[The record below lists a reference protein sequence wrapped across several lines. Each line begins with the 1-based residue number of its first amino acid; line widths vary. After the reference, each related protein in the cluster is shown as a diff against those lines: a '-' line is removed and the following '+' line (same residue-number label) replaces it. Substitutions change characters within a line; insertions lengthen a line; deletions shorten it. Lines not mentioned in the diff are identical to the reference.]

1 MSENSALPISIKRG
15 FWSRIF
21 FCSLELINDNVN
33 KTVIVKRG
41 KNKEFILYSEFALFI
56 KLGEKSLVFNLKDK
70 KLHFLHLKKKDIEAF
85 AEKLNY
91 DLAFLIYEN
100 YHEILNSIVRF
111 KSVYLKDSQTEEFLL
126 KRNILVKVFQNGEK
140 YLLDLLTQDERYFYL
155 EILKPEHIDYVKR
168 IRTIC
173 EDALN
178 VKYKEF
184 FENAENYPLT
194 VEQRLAVIRN
204 NDYNLILAA
213 AGTGKTSVIVAK
225 ALYLV
230 VSKQA
235 QPKDILILAYNK
247 NAAEELRQRI
257 KERAE
262 KIELDVTEDFNI
274 FTFHAL
280 GRSIIQNSKE
290 RTYLTKFEED
300 PKALL
305 RWVDMWLYSYLISD
319 PQALKLFLRLFMTH
333 ISFDSVIKRHSQDL
347 VETKEKEIFDE
358 ELRTLNN
365 ELVKS
370 KEEQFI
376 ANWLF
381 LHSVPYKYEDNYVVK
396 QRVEVGF
403 DYRPD
408 FHILNTN
415 IYLEH
420 FGIDREGNTR
430 SDIDKETYNE
440 LILKKRELHKKY
452 GTVLLETYSYDF
464 TEKMIESRLHDLLV
478 SHGVKIEA
486 KSSEEIIKG
495 LKKNDAFLEQLE
507 LFVKCLKAIRVDR
520 ISEEEVVNR
529 YKNFHIPYPE
539 YYGSFFNRL
548 VRDYCAELEQQHAI
562 DFDDMILK
570 ATDKIKSGTFISPW
584 KYILIDEFQDIS
596 LARLELI
603 KQIIAKT
610 SGCVLNCVGDDWQA
624 IYHFS
629 GGKLEVTTRFS
640 DYIGTYTLTK
650 LEKTYRYNS
659 SIALTVGAFIQANP
673 EQFRKDVK
681 APCIDNNPHVHLL
694 DCRDGNTYK
703 ILAEHFVKEN
713 KKFHTSL
720 AMASKAIE
728 LIKDIKNRDPKAS
741 VAILAR
747 YNFLL
752 TPLIRFLKNPLN
764 SHFYDIKDYLSLQ
777 DKENIHIWTFHRAK
791 GLEADYC
798 ILLGFSGG
806 KFGFPSR
813 ITNSVLLDA
822 LMPQTDPY
830 PYSEERRLFYVALTR
845 AKKDSY
851 IVADPLLPSVFVNE
865 ILSPKYHLDIQ
876 SSRFAHQFREIF
888 KCPFCKNG
896 YYELVEGR
904 YGPYYRCTS
913 GVICSS
919 QPRVCEI
926 CGAPSIDKKE
936 ISVCKNPS
944 CRHAIAICAL
954 CGRKMVLRQGPHG
967 KFWGCT
973 GYGLKQD
980 PCKFTQNFER
990 LNKILHLYSK
1000 QKIF

>member
-1 MSENSALPISIKRG
+1 M
-15 FWSRIF
+15 
-21 FCSLELINDNVN
+21 
-33 KTVIVKRG
+33 
-41 KNKEFILYSEFALFI
+41 
-56 KLGEKSLVFNLKDK
+56 
-70 KLHFLHLKKKDIEAF
+70 
-85 AEKLNY
+85 
-91 DLAFLIYEN
+91 
-100 YHEILNSIVRF
+100 
-111 KSVYLKDSQTEEFLL
+111 KDSQTEEFLL

-430 SDIDKETYNE
+430 SDIDKETYN
-440 LILKKRELHKKY
+440 
-452 GTVLLETYSYDF
+452 
-464 TEKMIESRLHDLLV
+464 
-478 SHGVKIEA
+478 
-486 KSSEEIIKG
+486 
-495 LKKNDAFLEQLE
+495 
-507 LFVKCLKAIRVDR
+507 
-520 ISEEEVVNR
+520 
-529 YKNFHIPYPE
+529 
-539 YYGSFFNRL
+539 
-548 VRDYCAELEQQHAI
+548 
-562 DFDDMILK
+562 
-570 ATDKIKSGTFISPW
+570 
-584 KYILIDEFQDIS
+584 
-596 LARLELI
+596 
-603 KQIIAKT
+603 
-610 SGCVLNCVGDDWQA
+610 
-624 IYHFS
+624 
-629 GGKLEVTTRFS
+629 
-640 DYIGTYTLTK
+640 
-650 LEKTYRYNS
+650 
-659 SIALTVGAFIQANP
+659 
-673 EQFRKDVK
+673 
-681 APCIDNNPHVHLL
+681 
-694 DCRDGNTYK
+694 
-703 ILAEHFVKEN
+703 
-713 KKFHTSL
+713 
-720 AMASKAIE
+720 
-728 LIKDIKNRDPKAS
+728 
-741 VAILAR
+741 
-747 YNFLL
+747 
-752 TPLIRFLKNPLN
+752 
-764 SHFYDIKDYLSLQ
+764 
-777 DKENIHIWTFHRAK
+777 
-791 GLEADYC
+791 
-798 ILLGFSGG
+798 
-806 KFGFPSR
+806 
-813 ITNSVLLDA
+813 
-822 LMPQTDPY
+822 
-830 PYSEERRLFYVALTR
+830 
-845 AKKDSY
+845 
-851 IVADPLLPSVFVNE
+851 
-865 ILSPKYHLDIQ
+865 
-876 SSRFAHQFREIF
+876 
-888 KCPFCKNG
+888 
-896 YYELVEGR
+896 
-904 YGPYYRCTS
+904 
-913 GVICSS
+913 
-919 QPRVCEI
+919 
-926 CGAPSIDKKE
+926 
-936 ISVCKNPS
+936 
-944 CRHAIAICAL
+944 
-954 CGRKMVLRQGPHG
+954 
-967 KFWGCT
+967 
-973 GYGLKQD
+973 
-980 PCKFTQNFER
+980 
-990 LNKILHLYSK
+990 
-1000 QKIF
+1000 